1 MRFVFA
7 FCMLALTTSLL
18 SLPLTGDCLA
28 ADEPP
33 TLNQKTETAD
43 DETAEAEGE
52 EEGFDPVNLASKTGG
67 GIQFW
72 TDHIHRKGYRIQQ
85 NALTG
90 HWRLLDPQN
99 VRVSWGTRTT
109 CDAALDKACPPLME
123 SDPPRHVVVLLH
135 GLMRTRGSMKPLEQK
150 LIEDSFPDVIR
161 FSYAST
167 RAPIANHAEA
177 LRDVLEHFPPHTQFS
192 FVGHSMGNIVVRH
205 MLGDLREED
214 PTGLLARCRSMVML
228 GPPNQG
234 AMIAKRLS
242 RTGVFG
248 WVTGQ
253 GAMELGPK
261 WESLEQKLA
270 TPAFPF
276 AIIAGDLSEQT
287 IQNPLVDGAGDLV
300 VSLDE
305 AKLDGAQWLKTVP
318 VLHSFLMN
326 NEAVQQMTIE
336 FIQSHAGTGDTRNS
350 NQVGEANAPSDPI
363 E

>member
-7 FCMLALTTSLL
+7 FCMLAICASFFSL
-18 SLPLTGDCLA
+18 SLTRDCLA
-28 ADEPP
+28 DEPA
-33 TLNQKTETAD
+33 TLNQKTETGED
-43 DETAEAEGE
+43 QDEED
-52 EEGFDPVNLASKTGG
+52 EEGSDQVNLALKTGG

-99 VRVSWGTRTT
+99 VRVSWGTRKT
-109 CDAALDKACPPLME
+109 CDAALDKACPALAE

-135 GLMRTRGSMKPLEQK
+135 GLMRTRGSMKSLEQK
-150 LIEDSFPDVIR
+150 FNDESFPDVIR

-167 RAPIANHAEA
+167 RAPIADHAQA
-177 LRDVLEHFPPHTQFS
+177 LRDVLEHYPANTQFS

-205 MLGDLREED
+205 LLGDLREQD
-214 PTGLLARCRSMVML
+214 STGLLGRCRSMVML

-234 AMIAKRLS
+234 AVIAKRLS

-261 WESLEQKLA
+261 WEALEKKLA
-270 TPAFPF
+270 TPDFPF
-276 AIIAGDLSEQT
+276 AIIAGDVSEQT
-287 IQNPLVDGAGDLV
+287 IQNPLVDGSSDLV
-300 VSLDE
+300 VSVEE
-305 AKLDGAQWLKTVP
+305 AQLDGAQWLKTVP

-326 NEAVQQMTIE
+326 NESVQTMTID
-336 FIQSHAGTGDTRNS
+336 FIKSH
-350 NQVGEANAPSDPI
+350 
-363 E
+363 